1 VIFHDHNCDLTEI
14 RDRRHTSGK
23 KRVVAIEGST
33 AGGGA
38 AVKFG
43 DNALRRS
50 RSHSSSGIQKT
61 SASPDSPLLGW
72 YACACDLVQSV
83 PAMKKGKSGEAHS
96 GPSVGAPRPDLPSIN
111 RDNLHSLLA
120 REPYLFKGKKEAGF
134 DLAADACMKGTIY
147 LWAD

>member
-1 VIFHDHNCDLTEI
+1 LVIFHDHNCDLTEI

-23 KRVVAIEGST
+23 KRVAAIEGST

-72 YACACDLVQSV
+72 YACACDRVQSA

-96 GPSVGAPRPDLPSIN
+96 GPSVGAPRPDLPRSIETTFI
-111 RDNLHSLLA
+111 HSLPENLICLKA
-120 REPYLFKGKKEAGF
+120 RKRPVLIWPPT
-134 DLAADACMKGTIY
+134 LV
-147 LWAD
+147 